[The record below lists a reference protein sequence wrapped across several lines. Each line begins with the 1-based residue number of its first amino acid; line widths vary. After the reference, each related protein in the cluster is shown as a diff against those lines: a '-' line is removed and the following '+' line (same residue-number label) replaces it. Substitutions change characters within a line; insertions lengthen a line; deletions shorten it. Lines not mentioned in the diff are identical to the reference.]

1 LIQTIIGNKLVFLP
15 LVVYN
20 SNMFL
25 EDSIVYKIRFT
36 NIIYLAN
43 RLWPNEVDVSLHLT
57 PCDDDPQTQHT
68 TFEKYKY
75 CFHKIFQN
83 SLFVTSKQEHEIF
96 KNHSSNV
103 IDIPVRPVDQMTG
116 VCVYS
121 KLNAIGGD
129 HLKCSAIEIE
139 SWQGENIRFIITE
152 NSPEWDMLPNDK
164 DQYYWWNDSLPNFTS
179 FESSRLTWEE
189 IGFKIENTESNFTV
203 IQGNK
208 K

>member
-1 LIQTIIGNKLVFLP
+1 
-15 LVVYN
+15 
-20 SNMFL
+20 MFL

-83 SLFVTSKQEHEIF
+83 SLFVTNKQEYDIF

-116 VCVYS
+116 VCMYS

-152 NSPEWDMLPNDK
+152 NSPEWEMLPNDK

-189 IGFKIENTESNFTV
+189 IGFKIENTDSNFTV